1 MSAEVATDA
10 LVEGDY
16 SRLALGIRSPYSVT
30 ESGGAVRPAFD
41 TPVRNVESR
50 LEDTLLMTYPYL

>member
-16 SRLALGIRSPYSVT
+16 SRLALGIRSPFSAT
-30 ESGGAVRPAFD
+30 ESGGAVRPSFE
-41 TPVRNVESR
+41 TPVRIM
-50 LEDTLLMTYPYL
+50 DPCA